1 MTALTRYFDEC
12 DRLEGTLRQRAAR
25 RGEPMAS
32 RNMRAATAVALACFS
47 VFAVAA
53 ALL

>member
-1 MTALTRYFDEC
+1 MTVLTRYFDEC
-12 DRLEGTLRQRAAR
+12 DRLDDTLRQRAAR

-32 RNMRAATAVALACFS
+32 RNMRAAVAVALACAS
-47 VFAVAA
+47 VFVAAA